1 MSQVFQTKN
10 DHRSDKT
17 FWYNHDSENSDH
29 SQSMTLT
36 ASLQEAAARS
46 KSVYTGVCVCV
57 RVLLCICKCSCYTKV
72 CLSVR
77 AAVFSVCCVP
87 LRRGTDATSSAY
99 MWDLPSGPTDRL
111 SCIRNPRF
119 LNPASPNRKHA
130 YYRGLKNCL
139 YYFGGSFL

>member
-46 KSVYTGVCVCV
+46 KSVYTGVCVCARAFV
-57 RVLLCICKCSCYTKV
+57 HLQVLMLHKSVFVCACRGLFRLLC
-72 CLSVR
+72 
-77 AAVFSVCCVP
+77 P
-87 LRRGTDATSSAY
+87 SS
-99 MWDLPSGPTDRL
+99 
-111 SCIRNPRF
+111 
-119 LNPASPNRKHA
+119 
-130 YYRGLKNCL
+130 
-139 YYFGGSFL
+139 